1 MSMSQTNLESRPQSI
16 VAFDYGTKRIGVAV
30 GQTVSGT
37 ASPVATV
44 RSRAGNPD
52 WNAIR
57 AIIESFAPE
66 ALVVGIP
73 IEVNEGEDTIE
84 HPMTRP
90 VMRFADQLH
99 GLFGLPVH
107 IVDERL
113 STYEARSRAPGDG
126 QIRCGRRPGHPGDL
140 AARFRPAG
148 RPSSGLAPPSSL
160 GPMSRPEEMQSPL
173 YGHAEVLGFIDGMA
187 ERLAPLLYPDTALIG
202 IHTGGVWVAERLR
215 ERLAIEPPIG
225 ELDIAFYRDDFSQI
239 GMHPS
244 VRPSKLPFEVDG
256 RHIALIDDI
265 LYTGRTVRAALNEV
279 FDYGRPASVL
289 LAVLVDRGGRQL
301 PIQPDAAG
309 TTLALGHDEH
319 VKLTGP
325 DPLVLRLHRVA
336 QAPSG

>member
-44 RSRAGNPD
+44 RSRAGTPD

-57 AIIESFAPE
+57 AIVESFAPE

-73 IEVNEGEDTIE
+73 IEVNEGEDIDIIE

-126 QIRCGRRPGHPGDL
+126 QIDAVAAQVILETWLHALALPG
-140 AARFRPAG
+140 
-148 RPSSGLAPPSSL
+148 AP
-160 GPMSRPEEMQSPL
+160 
-173 YGHAEVLGFIDGMA
+173 
-187 ERLAPLLYPDTALIG
+187 
-202 IHTGGVWVAERLR
+202 
-215 ERLAIEPPIG
+215 
-225 ELDIAFYRDDFSQI
+225 
-239 GMHPS
+239 
-244 VRPSKLPFEVDG
+244 
-256 RHIALIDDI
+256 
-265 LYTGRTVRAALNEV
+265 RAA
-279 FDYGRPASVL
+279 
-289 LAVLVDRGGRQL
+289 
-301 PIQPDAAG
+301 
-309 TTLALGHDEH
+309 
-319 VKLTGP
+319 
-325 DPLVLRLHRVA
+325 
-336 QAPSG
+336 

>member
-1 MSMSQTNLESRPQSI
+1 MSMSRTNLESRPQSI

-57 AIIESFAPE
+57 AIVESFAPE

-84 HPMTRP
+84 HPLTGP

-126 QIRCGRRPGHPGDL
+126 QIDAIAAQVILETWLHASALPG
-140 AARFRPAG
+140 
-148 RPSSGLAPPSSL
+148 AP
-160 GPMSRPEEMQSPL
+160 
-173 YGHAEVLGFIDGMA
+173 
-187 ERLAPLLYPDTALIG
+187 
-202 IHTGGVWVAERLR
+202 
-215 ERLAIEPPIG
+215 
-225 ELDIAFYRDDFSQI
+225 
-239 GMHPS
+239 
-244 VRPSKLPFEVDG
+244 
-256 RHIALIDDI
+256 
-265 LYTGRTVRAALNEV
+265 RAA
-279 FDYGRPASVL
+279 
-289 LAVLVDRGGRQL
+289 
-301 PIQPDAAG
+301 
-309 TTLALGHDEH
+309 
-319 VKLTGP
+319 
-325 DPLVLRLHRVA
+325 
-336 QAPSG
+336 

>member
-1 MSMSQTNLESRPQSI
+1 MSMGPHAQSI

-57 AIIESFAPE
+57 AIVESFAPE

-84 HPMTRP
+84 HPLTRP

-126 QIRCGRRPGHPGDL
+126 QIDAVAAQVILETWLHACALPG
-140 AARFRPAG
+140 
-148 RPSSGLAPPSSL
+148 AP
-160 GPMSRPEEMQSPL
+160 
-173 YGHAEVLGFIDGMA
+173 
-187 ERLAPLLYPDTALIG
+187 
-202 IHTGGVWVAERLR
+202 
-215 ERLAIEPPIG
+215 
-225 ELDIAFYRDDFSQI
+225 
-239 GMHPS
+239 
-244 VRPSKLPFEVDG
+244 
-256 RHIALIDDI
+256 
-265 LYTGRTVRAALNEV
+265 RAA
-279 FDYGRPASVL
+279 
-289 LAVLVDRGGRQL
+289 
-301 PIQPDAAG
+301 
-309 TTLALGHDEH
+309 
-319 VKLTGP
+319 
-325 DPLVLRLHRVA
+325 
-336 QAPSG
+336 